1 MNKQA
6 PEAAQYVYRFNPRCN
21 RVELPREPRR
31 TRKVW
36 AILGVKKVWHVTTGM
51 SKGGCSVDGTYWSR
65 KGVAD
70 MIRTARAVRSPI
82 YRMF

>member
-1 MNKQA
+1 MNKEA
-6 PEAAQYVYRFNPRCN
+6 PAQYVYRFNPGCK

-36 AILGVKKVWHVTTGM
+36 AIMGVTRVTHITTGM
-51 SKGGCSVDGTYWSR
+51 RSNVCSIDGTYIGR
-65 KGVAD
+65 KGAAD
-70 MIRTARAVRSPI
+70 LIRVARAVRSPV